1 MKKRSEKKGVPD
13 LNILFLYHMP
23 FRAMAKMSGG
33 LVSMDMAEG
42 IVTLV
47 NGNFIRGIRKIIGGF
62 FQNKK
67 ANKEYER
74 LLKEGKTNDPAA
86 RRDEE

>member
-1 MKKRSEKKGVPD
+1 
-13 LNILFLYHMP
+13 
-23 FRAMAKMSGG
+23 MAKMSGG